1 MNFDLKETAEAM
13 QAAFKGAVGEHWKD
27 ASGLVGQML
36 KGYERRMLLLA
47 KAVEAGEIT
56 LDEVPAHLDD
66 QRLIWE
72 AQMEAIKTLSKA
84 IAQKAVNAALDVLY
98 TALKNIR

>member
-1 MNFDLKETAEAM
+1 M

-27 ASGLVGQML
+27 ASGVVEQML

-47 KAVEAGEIT
+47 KAVAAGEIT

-84 IAQKAVNAALDVLY
+84 IAQKAVNATLDVLY